1 MGNRVFVAASVAA
14 ILSSYAAMAGAAC
27 ESVEGTP
34 IVLRSASDTRIMQT
48 HRSSNDG
55 AAGLIWLKRGP
66 HVRGIVGF
74 DLTGVDL
81 DEIGCAALEL
91 TVYDGKPTKNGSWF
105 SAHRMNAGWV
115 EGNQSFNR
123 LRVNGTQ
130 LGSHGGTGEG
140 TTWDCRV
147 DADLASGGTSDCSTG
162 DRWLGGEDCGG
173 GPCYSP
179 STDDYLWADK
189 EDPFLSFDVTSDV
202 VNGGDEVSWLLKVRD
217 ETSKSGSVKFYTRD
231 GAAFVGLVDPDA
243 GASAIDLGPRL
254 LLYDGDGP
262 TDPPSEVG
270 SSHLCYDSAIS
281 TGTEEF
287 LQVRSLALD
296 DGDPRL
302 YDVKRVRSL
311 CVPASVEGAPDA
323 PNPSGRISYD
333 VRRSPGQTRT
343 PDRKDVAVH
352 DALGS
357 LVVDVLGV
365 DALLT
370 TATIARNEVP
380 AAPSGNALHLCHR
393 AKATS
398 SSADFSEGVRVHVTD
413 EFEDRIYDVKK
424 PVRLC
429 LAAAVGGIP
438 PAAPDAHVMCY
449 KVVRADGEPK
459 HEKVIDEIATA
470 DRFGELQLDTRVEEE
485 LCLPAVLVDEG

>member
-1 MGNRVFVAASVAA
+1 MVNRAFVAAFVVAA
-14 ILSSYAAMAGAAC
+14 LSSPVAIAGAAC

-34 IVLRSASDTRIMQT
+34 TVLRSARDTRIMQT

-55 AAGLIWLKRGP
+55 AAGLIWLKRSP

-74 DLTGVDL
+74 DLSGVDL
-81 DEIGCAALEL
+81 DKIGCAALEL
-91 TVYDGKPTKNGSWF
+91 TVYDGQPTKDGSWF
-105 SAHRMNAGWV
+105 SAHRMNAEWV

-123 LRVNGTQ
+123 LRVNGKQ

-147 DADLASGGTSDCSTG
+147 DADLASGGTSDCSTA

-173 GPCYSP
+173 VSCYSP

-189 EDPFLSFDVTSDV
+189 DDPFLSFDVTDDV
-202 VNGGDEVSWLLKVRD
+202 VDGGDEVSWLLKVRD

-231 GAAFVGLVDPDA
+231 GAAFVGLVDPEA
-243 GASAIDLGPRL
+243 GGSAIDLGPRL
-254 LLYDGDGP
+254 LLYEGDGP
-262 TDPPSEVG
+262 TDPPEEVG
-270 SSHLCYDSAIS
+270 SSHLCYDASVSKGA
-281 TGTEEF
+281 EEF
-287 LQVRSLALD
+287 AQVRSIALD
-296 DGDPRL
+296 DGEPRL
-302 YDVKRVRSL
+302 YDVKRIRSL
-311 CVPASVEGAPDA
+311 CVPASVEGTPDA
-323 PNPSGRISYD
+323 PDPVGRISYD
-333 VRRSPGQTRT
+333 VRRSPGQSKTQN
-343 PDRKDVAVH
+343 RKGVAVQ
-352 DALGS
+352 DALGD

-370 TATIARNEVP
+370 TATIERGEAP
-380 AAPSGNALHLCHR
+380 AAPSGNDLHLCHR

-429 LAAAVGGIP
+429 LAATVGGIP

-449 KVVRADGEPK
+449 KVVRANGEPK
-459 HEKVIDEIATA
+459 HEKVIDELATA
-470 DRFGELQLDTRVEEE
+470 DRFGGLQVDTRVEEE
-485 LCLPAVLVDEG
+485 LCLPAVLVDE